1 MISPISDEEYSY
13 SFLFWPNMITATS
26 TLQSTLSSCAFLNRP
41 PLRFR
46 NVLSH
51 CQHDAI
57 EQARTKTYT
66 DLFLSS
72 LMRLISILRRPMM
85 NLRCCAVTDCGN
97 GWWSFSDSVV
107 NALTKLR
114 LFSDRIYPVPVSK
127 QYPSSKCLGYS
138 CRNLIKSRCLS

>member
-57 EQARTKTYT
+57 GQAKTKTYT

-85 NLRCCAVTDCGN
+85 NLRRCAVTDCCN
-97 GWWSFSDSVV
+97 GGE
-107 NALTKLR
+107 LLR
-114 LFSDRIYPVPVSK
+114 LGLFGLGREREDQASTLQRSYLPRSCFQINNTPLSNVSGTPVV
-127 QYPSSKCLGYS
+127 
-138 CRNLIKSRCLS
+138 I